1 MADNDNHIGFSP
13 DGLLIKCEHY
23 LDDKTI
29 GHIDREG
36 MGEDVVNEWKEG
48 RSRTVLNVTHVLHF
62 LPAIS

>member
-36 MGEDVVNEWKEG
+36 IDKDVVNEWKERG
-48 RSRTVLNVTHVLHF
+48 RGRC
-62 LPAIS
+62 